1 MSKNYT
7 KVKQWYD
14 MGVWTIDRV
23 RNAVLKGWI
32 TEEEFREITG
42 EDYGPDG
49 PEE

>member
-1 MSKNYT
+1 MSAKYN
-7 KVKQWYD
+7 KVKQYYD

-42 EDYGPDG
+42 EEYI
-49 PEE
+49 EA

>member
-42 EDYGPDG
+42 EAFDS
-49 PEE
+49 EETE